1 MVLTTVQE
9 HQQREAQMQKKGA
22 RAHTH
27 PTPCDCA
34 AVHIQATVL
43 DPIAMANTV
52 EREFYHLLFTSRRQR
67 KRRVGAGWRWP
78 RPVEASWLRAP
89 LHMCSD
95 ATW

>member
-52 EREFYHLLFTSRRQR
+52 EREFYYLHH
-67 KRRVGAGWRWP
+67 GANASAVSAPAGGGHDLWRP
-78 RPVEASWLRAP
+78 AG
-89 LHMCSD
+89 
-95 ATW
+95 